1 MQAGASG
8 IPVPATASAALALSA
23 AALVL
28 RDVLRTAGPGAATDD
43 VVPALRPLIGVP
55 PHSQVA
61 TDRLALQIKDAVEY
75 SGVFYESHLAQ
86 WADEVRPRGLLALE
100 PQSKWPGSVDGNA
113 ATATTGEVAG
123 PLVRRQLDVLDT
135 GRFLWRGDLWP
146 GQPGALVIEEDDA
159 PAHRHVDPARA
170 MIAAR
175 MRVELTL
182 PGLGR
187 LHASLGLR
195 GDTLTVALHCDEP
208 RAAGVLREAA
218 PALRQ
223 AIGLRAI
230 DVASL
235 AITDGHA

>member
-1 MQAGASG
+1 M
-8 IPVPATASAALALSA
+8 
-23 AALVL
+23 
-28 RDVLRTAGPGAATDD
+28 
-43 VVPALRPLIGVP
+43 
-55 PHSQVA
+55 
-61 TDRLALQIKDAVEY
+61 
-75 SGVFYESHLAQ
+75 
-86 WADEVRPRGLLALE
+86 RPRGLLALE
-100 PQSKWPGSVDGNA
+100 PQSKWPGGTDGA
-113 ATATTGEVAG
+113 AGTAAAGDVAA

-159 PAHRHVDPARA
+159 RPQGYADASHATT
-170 MIAAR
+170 AR

-187 LHASLGLR
+187 VHASLGLR
-195 GDTLTVALHCDEP
+195 GDTLTLALHCDEP
-208 RAAGVLREAA
+208 RAVGALRDAA

>member
-1 MQAGASG
+1 MDGHGGTAAPAG
-8 IPVPATASAALALSA
+8 TSAALALSA
-23 AALVL
+23 AGVLL
-28 RDVLRTAGPGAATDD
+28 RDVLRTAGPAATSDD
-43 VVPALRPLIGVP
+43 VVPAARPLIGVP

-61 TDRLALQIKDAVEY
+61 TDRLALQIKDAVEF

-100 PQSKWPGSVDGNA
+100 PQSKWTGSSDGAPGTA
-113 ATATTGEVAG
+113 AAADVAA

-146 GQPGALVIEEDDA
+146 GQAGALVIEEDDA
-159 PAHRHVDPARA
+159 RPQRHDDLPHATT
-170 MIAAR
+170 AAR

-187 LHASLGLR
+187 VHASLGLR
-195 GDTLTVALHCDEP
+195 GDTLTLALHCDEP
-208 RAAGVLREAA
+208 RSAGALRDAA